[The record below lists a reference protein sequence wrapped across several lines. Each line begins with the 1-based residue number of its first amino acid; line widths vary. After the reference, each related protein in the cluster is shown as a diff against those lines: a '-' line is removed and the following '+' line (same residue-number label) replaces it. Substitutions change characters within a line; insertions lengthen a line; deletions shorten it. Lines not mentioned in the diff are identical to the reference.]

1 MFLNISPPKK
11 PEHRPLSN
19 ATSEIV
25 TCPMWAC
32 VLQTGR
38 LFHSSG
44 EHRVPYDDIT
54 LFIAI
59 LPVCQFTCRPERAAV
74 PFVLSVAL
82 AHKMH
87 THHHRMSVFCTCSY
101 VLVMCV

>member
-1 MFLNISPPKK
+1 MDTQKK
-11 PEHRPLSN
+11 RSRRPLSN
-19 ATSEIV
+19 ATSTIFSCH
-25 TCPMWAC
+25 TFAC
-32 VLQTGR
+32 VLQTGG

-59 LPVCQFTCRPERAAV
+59 LPVYQFTSRPERAAV
-74 PFVLSVAL
+74 PFVLSVAF

-87 THHHRMSVFCTCSY
+87 THHHHMSLFGVCS
-101 VLVMCV
+101 VSVCVRLK